1 MSLESGS
8 RRAVDNQWV
17 RENETNEY
25 RINYIEDEY
34 TKAVRI
40 LAQSRR
46 VPWFEELLS
55 SYIRCLE
62 GKGYTINPDEFVYDI
77 DKKVRFNDLFD
88 AANELNSSLNPSLGK
103 TFETSDV
110 QQSNNISSV
119 DEPKSYDD
127 IIAEA
132 QQLSEETKREI
143 ASLKENLSGIF
154 GDSTEEIS
162 GFHR

>member
-8 RRAVDNQWV
+8 RRAIDNQWV

-40 LAQSRR
+40 LAKSRR

-55 SYIRCLE
+55 SCIRRLE

-77 DKKVRFNDLFD
+77 DKKVRLNDLFD
-88 AANELNSSLNPSLGK
+88 AANE
-103 TFETSDV
+103 
-110 QQSNNISSV
+110 ISS
-119 DEPKSYDD
+119 
-127 IIAEA
+127 
-132 QQLSEETKREI
+132 
-143 ASLKENLSGIF
+143 
-154 GDSTEEIS
+154 
-162 GFHR
+162 FHR

>member
-8 RRAVDNQWV
+8 RRAIDNQWV

-55 SYIRCLE
+55 SYIRRLE

-77 DKKVRFNDLFD
+77 DKKVRLNDLFD
-88 AANELNSSLNPSLGK
+88 AANE
-103 TFETSDV
+103 
-110 QQSNNISSV
+110 
-119 DEPKSYDD
+119 
-127 IIAEA
+127 
-132 QQLSEETKREI
+132 
-143 ASLKENLSGIF
+143 
-154 GDSTEEIS
+154 IS